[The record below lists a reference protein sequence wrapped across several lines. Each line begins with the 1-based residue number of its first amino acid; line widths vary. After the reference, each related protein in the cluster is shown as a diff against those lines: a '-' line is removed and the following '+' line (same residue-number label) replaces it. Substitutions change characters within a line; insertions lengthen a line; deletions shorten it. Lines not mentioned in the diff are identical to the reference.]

1 MAIYEVGWAFSPT
14 KKILNYLGDPS
25 LIIFIINCVHFFL
38 FVAMQSGLSA
48 EGGAVRLMSLTAKS
62 RLMPTNQAEKE
73 TYQRKRNTLTV

>member
-1 MAIYEVGWAFSPT
+1 MLIFLDIILNLKKIQNRFMAIYEVGWAFSPT

-48 EGGAVRLMSLTAKS
+48 EGEAVRAMSLTA
-62 RLMPTNQAEKE
+62 
-73 TYQRKRNTLTV
+73 